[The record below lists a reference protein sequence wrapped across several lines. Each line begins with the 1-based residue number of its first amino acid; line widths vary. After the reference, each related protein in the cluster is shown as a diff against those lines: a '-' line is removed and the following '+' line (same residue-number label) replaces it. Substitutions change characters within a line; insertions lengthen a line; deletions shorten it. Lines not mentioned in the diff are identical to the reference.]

1 MSSLERFARSP
12 WHDHAAC
19 SGESGVLFYPPSRP
33 ERRAA
38 RLRRE
43 SRARAVCGICPV
55 RDECLQHAI
64 DHGERHGIWGGQ
76 TDRERRL
83 ASSQSAG
90 GEPRPGDAHVVA
102 PAGDPSAVELGNE
115 REHELSAGTGGIA
128 ERSDREALGS

>member
-1 MSSLERFARSP
+1 MSRLKRFAGAP

-19 SGESGVLFYPPSRP
+19 SGESGVLFYPPARP

-43 SRARAVCGICPV
+43 SRARAVCAGCPV
-55 RDECLQHAI
+55 RGDCLQHAI
-64 DHGERHGIWGGQ
+64 DHVERYGIWGGL

-83 ASSQSAG
+83 ATSPSAG

-102 PAGDPSAVELGNE
+102 PAGDPATVELGHE
-115 REHELSAGTGGIA
+115 REHELAARTGGVA
-128 ERSDREALGS
+128 ERCNREALGG